1 MERYHDIVVRFLMR
15 DCADA
20 EDAVRQMI
28 RLLPRYPDESTTHIE
43 QWAVESVCG
52 SDFRECL
59 SSANNEEALE
69 ALVSRAEE
77 RA

>member
-1 MERYHDIVVRFLMR
+1 
-15 DCADA
+15 
-20 EDAVRQMI
+20 MI